1 MQRLAPTN
9 RSIDRFRIGTWRGD
23 DRIALLSPKP
33 GTMPTPTGIARALDE
48 VRRRGYRRVLTP
60 ALAAGEQQPFHLSG
74 FGLHERL
81 HLLRHDLGA
90 DGTEV
95 DGSGADGTGAEVAG
109 RRAISITATIRR
121 GRRRDI
127 GPALQIDNQ
136 AFEPFWRLT
145 EEGLAEARLAT
156 PRSRFRVLTQ
166 GRVLGYHVT
175 GCAETTGYLQRL
187 AVHPEHAGRGF
198 GAALVEDALR
208 WSRRR
213 GCTSLYVN
221 TQETNS
227 RALSLYLRLG
237 FVLEPTGL
245 AVLQLDL
252 GEPS

>member
-33 GTMPTPTGIARALDE
+33 GTMPTPSGIARALDE

-74 FGLHERL
+74 FELHERL

-90 DGTEV
+90 DGTDGHDSGAGV
-95 DGSGADGTGAEVAG
+95 DGSRD
-109 RRAISITATIRR
+109 ISSTATIRR

-127 GPALQIDNQ
+127 APALQIDNQ

-156 PRSRFRVLTQ
+156 PRSRFRVLTRGQ
-166 GRVLGYHVT
+166 VLGYHVT

-198 GAALVEDALR
+198 GAALVDDALR

>member
-33 GTMPTPTGIARALDE
+33 GTMPTPSGIARALDE

-74 FGLHERL
+74 FELHERL

-90 DGTEV
+90 DGT
-95 DGSGADGTGAEVAG
+95 DGHDSGAGAAG
-109 RRAISITATIRR
+109 SRDISSTATIRR

-127 GPALQIDNQ
+127 APALQIDNQ

-156 PRSRFRVLTQ
+156 PRSRFRVLTRGQ
-166 GRVLGYHVT
+166 VLGYHVT

-198 GAALVEDALR
+198 GAALVDDALR